1 MQTIDLPPKA
11 EALMESMRD
20 VGYTIEAAM
29 ADLVDNCISAK
40 ARQVDVFFSSHET
53 PYIAVLDDGEGMSPD
68 ALTQAMCPGS
78 RSPREEREATDLGR
92 FGLGL
97 KTASLSQ
104 CRRLTVVSRSIGVT
118 SGREWDLDFLN
129 EVKDWKLKVL
139 SSTDIECLPAIDR
152 LPKRGTLVLWRALDR
167 LEAIHSTGGLQAGM
181 ETAMARI
188 QHHLELV
195 FHRFLNGEPGFSKL
209 GIRINGHPL
218 VGADPFGLQF
228 QATQQLNREVVNL
241 AGADVVIQPYI
252 LPHHSKIPAGEYDR
266 LGGQEGHLRNQ
277 GFYIYRNRR
286 LIISG
291 TWFRL
296 VRQSELTKLARVQV
310 DMPNTLDHLWTLD
323 VKKSFAAPPDV
334 VRKELKRVINQI
346 TGRSERVYTHKGARI
361 MQDGNVHVWE
371 RTVKHGHIRYSL
383 NREHPLLQALVE
395 DLDDV
400 EATELLDLFSMI
412 ESTVPMDYI
421 YADVGASHSVLD
433 QEDLDDPL
441 AQERLV
447 DAYVQLLR
455 STGARESD
463 IRSRIL
469 VVEPFCRKKGAV
481 EALLDK
487 WGIEK

>member
-1 MQTIDLPPKA
+1 MQTIDLPPRA

-40 ARQVDVFFSSHET
+40 ARQIDILFSSHDD
-53 PYIAVLDDGEGMSPD
+53 PYVAVLDNGEGMSPTD
-68 ALTQAMCPGS
+68 LTQAMCPGS

-104 CRRLTVVSRSIGVT
+104 CRRLTVISRSDGVT

-129 EVKDWKLKVL
+129 QVKDWKLKVL
-139 SSTDIECLPAIDR
+139 AESDIECLPAIDR
-152 LPKRGTLVLWRALDR
+152 LPERGTLVLWRALDR
-167 LEAIHSTGGLQAGM
+167 LEAIHSPSGFGIGM
-181 ETAMARI
+181 ESVMARV
-188 QHHLELV
+188 QQHLELV
-195 FHRFLNGEPGFSKL
+195 FHRFLSGEPGLPKV
-209 GIRINGHPL
+209 GISINGHPL

-228 QATQQLNREVVNL
+228 PATQHLNREVVNL
-241 AGADVVIQPYI
+241 AGADVVVQPYV
-252 LPHHSKIPAGEYDR
+252 LPHHSKISSGEYDR
-266 LGGQEGHLRNQ
+266 LGGEDGHLRNQ

-310 DMPNTLDHLWTLD
+310 DIPNTLDHLWTLD

-346 TGRSERVYTHKGARI
+346 TGRSERVYTHKGART
-361 MQDGNVHVWE
+361 MKDGNVHVWE
-371 RTVKHGHIRYSL
+371 RTVKHGRIRYVL
-383 NREHPLLQALVE
+383 NREHPLLQGLVE

-400 EATELLDLFSMI
+400 DATELLDLFSMV
-412 ESTVPMDYI
+412 ESTLPMDYI
-421 YADVGASHSVLD
+421 YADVGSNHADINQDEV
-433 QEDLDDPL
+433 ED
-441 AQERLV
+441 AGVQERLV

-455 STGARESD
+455 SAGTGESD
-463 IRSRIL
+463 IRSRL
-469 VVEPFCRKKGAV
+469 LTVEPFCRKKEAV
-481 EALLDK
+481 QELLDK